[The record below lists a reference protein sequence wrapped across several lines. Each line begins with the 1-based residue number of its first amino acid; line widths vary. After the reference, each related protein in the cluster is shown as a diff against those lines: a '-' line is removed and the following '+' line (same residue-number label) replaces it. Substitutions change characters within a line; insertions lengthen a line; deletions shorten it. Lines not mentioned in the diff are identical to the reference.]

1 MPECSSVC
9 LQSTLRYLLRAQFCG
24 FMPRDQTYAQQ
35 LGSGGHDKI
44 ALPTLL
50 VHGEADELVP
60 LERGKQLAAS
70 FLAGSLQVHG
80 GAHCVPTCSG
90 QIKTM
95 IVSFLESVEHEEAQ

>member
-1 MPECSSVC
+1 M
-9 LQSTLRYLLRAQFCG
+9 QSTLKCVRCAQFSG

-70 FLAGSLQVHG
+70 FSAGSLQMHG

-90 QIKTM
+90 QVKSM
-95 IVSFLESVEHEEAQ
+95 IINFLDSMECGGPPLIQPPDA

>member
-1 MPECSSVC
+1 
-9 LQSTLRYLLRAQFCG
+9 
-24 FMPRDQTYAQQ
+24 MPRDQTYAQQ

-60 LERGKQLAAS
+60 LERGRQLASS

-90 QIKTM
+90 QVKTM
-95 IVSFLESVEHEEAQ
+95 LVTFLESVERGGPPLIKPPGA

>member
-1 MPECSSVC
+1 
-9 LQSTLRYLLRAQFCG
+9 
-24 FMPRDQTYAQQ
+24 MPRDQAYGQQ

-90 QIKTM
+90 QIKAM
-95 IVSFLESVEHEEAQ
+95 IVKFLETVEHGEAQLSQPPVA